1 MGIAYT
7 RWGKI
12 DIVLRGTKNPSWFN
26 KYKTSWLMFLPYL
39 WKYFINLKGHY
50 KFDHLLKSIFG
61 DFAFWSGDELKGSI
75 ISWGPDRE
83 LRRSPRFLSKEK
95 SCSRIPS
102 NQLTNASSEDIL
114 IEFDNYIFSVSI
126 LCVGLFACII
136 MPSITFPCL
145 EQSVKL
151 VNLLLSYIP
160 RYILE
165 NKGCIQFNCK
175 GENIDFFLQ
184 NPSELQVSMKDIK
197 LFTLT
202 LLAYRGKELYT
213 VLDKYFL

>member
-1 MGIAYT
+1 MEILYQ
-7 RWGKI
+7 
-12 DIVLRGTKNPSWFN
+12 
-26 KYKTSWLMFLPYL
+26 
-39 WKYFINLKGHY
+39 LKGALQIWSFIEIY
-50 KFDHLLKSIFG
+50 FWRFCFLIWRWIEGFNYFLRSWSRTE
-61 DFAFWSGDELKGSI
+61 AFTTV
-75 ISWGPDRE
+75 
-83 LRRSPRFLSKEK
+83 LSKEK

-151 VNLLLSYIP
+151 VNLLLSYIA
-160 RYILE
+160 RYILK

-175 GENIDFFLQ
+175 GANIDFFLQ
-184 NPSELQVSMKDIK
+184 NPSELQVSMKVIK

-202 LLAYRGKELYT
+202 LLAYWGKELYT